1 MVFIFFYIWY
11 IGYMTKAE
19 LLNNIP
25 KLPNQDD
32 YLLDLQ
38 NNNYSMQ
45 TILNYARDLSIFS
58 VYIYFRGVKFENV
71 SKQDVSLYKGY
82 LRSGNHL
89 KDLDKVRHEYARKAL
104 GKRESEGEALSASVS
119 DDNDMGAVITPGG
132 MNGKDKN
139 GSMVYEDDFL
149 TQVYS
154 KVYGSLGVLDR
165 PLNARARSKDGL
177 DVKSVNRMLSALRSY
192 LKFRIEWDLDIPLP
206 PDAISM
212 VKSDK
217 KLKKVAS
224 IEELVSLIES
234 PMEFEKDE
242 KVALRNR
249 CMLEL
254 LFATGMR
261 ISELINLD
269 IEQLNV
275 EGKMYIF
282 GKGKKERTVFV
293 TPRAMDWINKYLR
306 LRLMYA
312 FTDRAKEEQPGI
324 VDELFTDLGIE
335 EKDLMSHETSVGDNE
350 DVSHEGSN
358 LNLEMFDEDNRKY
371 IKLIESYRKSGYLE
385 KFDSPALF
393 IPFSGRGANKEN
405 SRISTNYFQEKIADY
420 RKKLGIQIHTSAH
433 SLRHGFATYLAEN
446 GASPAAIQVLLGHE
460 SLNTTTR
467 YVHASEKFA
476 EETVRKDHPLK

>member
-1 MVFIFFYIWY
+1 MKKNEI
-11 IGYMTKAE
+11 
-19 LLNNIP
+19 LNNIP

-58 VYIYFRGVKFENV
+58 VYIRFRGVKFENV

-89 KDLDKVRHEYARKAL
+89 KDLDKVR
-104 GKRESEGEALSASVS
+104 REFLQKPFNITKSGTNSPRGPRTNDS
-119 DDNDMGAVITPGG
+119 DLGG
-132 MNGKDKN
+132 MSRPLDEGQTDRNGN
-139 GSMVYEDDFL
+139 EGSDMVYEDDFL
-149 TQVYS
+149 TKVYS
-154 KVYGSLGVLDR
+154 KVYGSIGVLDR
-165 PLNARARSKDGL
+165 PLNSRSRCKDGL
-177 DVKSVNRMLSALRSY
+177 DVSSVNRMLSALRSY

-206 PDAISM
+206 PDAIGM
-212 VKSDK
+212 VKGEK
-217 KLKKVAS
+217 KLKKVAP

-254 LFATGMR
+254 LFSTGMR

-269 IEQLNV
+269 ISQLSMNS
-275 EGKMYIF
+275 KMFIF
-282 GKGKKERTVFV
+282 GKGKKERTVFI
-293 TPRAMDWINKYLR
+293 TSRGMDWINKYLK
-306 LRLMYA
+306 LRLSYA
-312 FTDRAKEEQPGI
+312 FTDRTKEEQPGI

-335 EKDLMSHETSVGDNE
+335 KNDTLRETSEN
-350 DVSHEGSN
+350 VSQDTG
-358 LNLEMFDEDNRKY
+358 LNLEVFDSDNRKY

-393 IPFSGRGANKEN
+393 IPFSGSRFGKKDM
-405 SRISTNYFQEKIADY
+405 RISTNYFQEKIADY
-420 RKKLGIQIHTSAH
+420 TKKLGIQIHTSAH